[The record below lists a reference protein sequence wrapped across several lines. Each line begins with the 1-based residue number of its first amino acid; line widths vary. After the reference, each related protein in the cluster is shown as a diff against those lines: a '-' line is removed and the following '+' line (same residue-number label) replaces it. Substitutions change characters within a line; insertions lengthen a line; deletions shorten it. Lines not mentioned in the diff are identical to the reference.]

1 MNQVPSTSELQE
13 ALANLEQY
21 AAKLAQELKGAASM
35 AEDLAYL
42 VKIQAQQLHQI
53 LSAVVEVE
61 VRP

>member
-1 MNQVPSTSELQE
+1 MSQIPSTSELQE

-42 VKIQAQQLHQI
+42 VREQAKALHVI

-61 VRP
+61 VRS